1 MYLRCRGCGE
11 AMVLAKMR
19 TSMGWYSVMSAE
31 REGQELLDFIEK
43 HHTCCN
49 TIDEYDRH
57 VETDC
62 DFEPFDLIY
71 ENSPDF
77 ALGEDYVKKNRE
89 NIIKELDNEQDYGR
103 GYL

>member
-1 MYLRCRGCGE
+1 MADNRMYLRCRGCGD
-11 AMVLAKMR
+11 AIVLAKMH

-31 REGQELLDFIEK
+31 QMGQELFDFIEK

-49 TIDEYDRH
+49 NIDKYDRH

-89 NIIKELDNEQDYGR
+89 NIIKELDNE
-103 GYL
+103 